1 MNNPSEFVQWF
12 RSAAPYIRTFRG
24 QTFVI
29 AFDGE
34 VIEDGNFVEL
44 THDINL
50 LASIGVKIVLVHG
63 ARPQIERTI
72 KSKNVE
78 PLLSKHGIRITD
90 ERALSCVKEANGRL
104 RLEIEAL
111 LSMGLPNTP
120 LMGSEIRVSS
130 GNFVIAKPKGIV
142 DGEDMLFSGDVRK
155 IHHLAIKQ
163 RLDNNE
169 LVLISPIG
177 YSPTGE
183 IFNLTHEDVA
193 AEVAINLNASKLIFL
208 VNSCGQS
215 DADGKLLRELTSSEL
230 KALHESKYSFAE
242 QDNRVIA
249 NTIKASESGVDRV
262 HLINRSLDGAMLLE
276 LFTHEG
282 IGSMI
287 SRDPLEK
294 IRKATVD
301 DVGGILSL
309 IEPLENAGVLIR
321 RPRENLENEIQKFT
335 VVEHDGLIA
344 GTVALNTF
352 VEASKAELAC
362 LAVHPAFQNAGV
374 GERLLRIIE
383 QDCSKLKIN
392 EIFVLT
398 TASSHWFLENG
409 FKQASMDTLPK
420 EKAALYNYE
429 RNSKIYTK
437 HVSA

>member
-1 MNNPSEFVQWF
+1 
-12 RSAAPYIRTFRG
+12 
-24 QTFVI
+24 
-29 AFDGE
+29 
-34 VIEDGNFVEL
+34 
-44 THDINL
+44 
-50 LASIGVKIVLVHG
+50 
-63 ARPQIERTI
+63 
-72 KSKNVE
+72 
-78 PLLSKHGIRITD
+78 
-90 ERALSCVKEANGRL
+90 
-104 RLEIEAL
+104 
-111 LSMGLPNTP
+111 
-120 LMGSEIRVSS
+120 
-130 GNFVIAKPKGIV
+130 
-142 DGEDMLFSGDVRK
+142 
-155 IHHLAIKQ
+155 
-163 RLDNNE
+163 
-169 LVLISPIG
+169 
-177 YSPTGE
+177 
-183 IFNLTHEDVA
+183 
-193 AEVAINLNASKLIFL
+193 
-208 VNSCGQS
+208 
-215 DADGKLLRELTSSEL
+215 
-230 KALHESKYSFAE
+230 
-242 QDNRVIA
+242 
-249 NTIKASESGVDRV
+249 
-262 HLINRSLDGAMLLE
+262 MLLE

-352 VEASKAELAC
+352 EEASKAELAC

-420 EKAALYNYE
+420 EKVALYNYE